1 MKYIKL
7 FEHTYSVYDM
17 ITMPEYQAKELL
29 FTEITGIN
37 PDVQF
42 INDLLEYS
50 KFYVNWQ
57 NSLGITALIVASDI
71 GNKEI
76 VKLLLE
82 RPEIDVNLQDVDG
95 ETALMIASRMGRT
108 EIARMLLERPEIDV
122 NLQDEDGYTALMW
135 ASEEVHTE
143 IANLIKDHL
152 NSKKTL

>member
-7 FEHTYSVYDM
+7 FEHTYSTYDL
-17 ITMPEYQAKELL
+17 ITMPEYQAGELL
-29 FTEITGIN
+29 FDEIAKSS
-37 PDVQF
+37 PDLQF

-50 KFYVNWQ
+50 KVFVNWQ
-57 NSLGITALIVASDI
+57 DDWGV
-71 GNKEI
+71 
-76 VKLLLE
+76 
-82 RPEIDVNLQDVDG
+82 
-95 ETALMIASRMGRT
+95 TALMWASWKGHT
-108 EIARMLLERPEIDV
+108 EIARMLLEKPEIDV